1 MISMKKII
9 FKEATKAVIAGDKE
23 KAEEIATQAI
33 EGGIPAGELLS
44 DGFVPG
50 ITKIGALFEDE
61 KIFLPELVMAADAM
75 KTAADICNQSIPTAE
90 VTNKGTVILGTVKGD
105 IHDIGKSIVASFL
118 SANGFKVFDL
128 GRDVSVETFIDKAQE
143 NNADIIATSALLT
156 TTMSAQRNLEDQLKE
171 AGLKDKYK
179 TIVGGAPVNQRW
191 ADQIGADAYA
201 EDAASAAQKI
211 AEILSV

>member
-1 MISMKKII
+1 MKKII
-9 FKEATKAVIAGDKE
+9 FKEAKKAVIAGDKE

-33 EGGIPAGELLS
+33 GGGIPAGELLS

-50 ITKIGALFEDE
+50 ITEIGALFEDE
-61 KIFLPELVMAADAM
+61 KIYLPELVMAADAM
-75 KTAADICNQSIPTAE
+75 KAAAEICNQSIPAAE
-90 VTNKGTVILGTVKGD
+90 VINKGTVILGTVKGD

-156 TTMSAQRNLEDQLKE
+156 TTMGAQRNLEDQLKE

>member
-1 MISMKKII
+1 MKKII